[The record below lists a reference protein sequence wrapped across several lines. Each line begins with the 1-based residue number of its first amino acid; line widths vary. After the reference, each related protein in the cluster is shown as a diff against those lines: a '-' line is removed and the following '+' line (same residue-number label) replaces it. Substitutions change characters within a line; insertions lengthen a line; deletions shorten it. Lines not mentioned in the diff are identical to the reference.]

1 MIGGFYCPHFIYD
14 PALHLQDRKW
24 GIIGSIQDDI
34 TGYTITLCILFF
46 LYLKPY
52 SGIRIII
59 ITIYSI
65 YYILRPGYLSSTPV
79 TLYSIYTSLSPLG
92 LPSDTSHASRPILLA
107 SCRCAFPK
115 DSRNQSFMTG
125 PTHLARTARLLLV
138 WKFLHPN
145 VIGSVR
151 SRPSMHYPLRTW

>member
-1 MIGGFYCPHFIYD
+1 MIGGVYCPHFIYD

-107 SCRCAFPK
+107 SCRCAFPR

-151 SRPSMHYPLRTW
+151 SRPSIHYPLRT